1 MKLFYTFIL
10 IFSFTQ
16 FYAQSFNNRMLI
28 EGQVNVPPGDDSEG
42 IVVFNESSSS
52 GTITNRNGVF
62 FLNVRQGDKIL
73 VQSIQF
79 TPFKLTVDRGM
90 IQNERIIVTLRESFN
105 KLDEIVVTPTNL
117 TGNIEVDVNR
127 VIVSNAA
134 SVDVPPVGLRRSVI
148 DDASPVENAA
158 LDRDD
163 WKYGLDFVNI
173 FKALFDKRDSTNHE
187 FEKTAQDEL
196 SQMYSNTFFKKNLD
210 IEENNIGG
218 FMDYVAA
225 NGLEKKML
233 TKGNELNL
241 IQFLLQ
247 KRDIFKQQ
255 INQNQD

>member
-1 MKLFYTFIL
+1 MKLFYTFLL
-10 IFSFTQ
+10 IFSITQ
-16 FYAQSFNNRMLI
+16 LSAQSFSNRMLI
-28 EGQVNVPPGDDSEG
+28 EGKVNVPSGDDEEG
-42 IVVFNESSSS
+42 IVVYNESSSS
-52 GTITNRNGVF
+52 GTITNRNGIF

-90 IQNERIIVTLRESFN
+90 IQNKKIIVTLRESLN
-105 KLDEIVVTPTNL
+105 KLDEIVVSPTDL

-127 VIVSNAA
+127 VIVSNDTL
-134 SVDVPPVGLRRSVI
+134 SVAIPQLGLRRSVI

-173 FKALFDKRDSTNHE
+173 FKALFDKRDHTNHE
-187 FEKTAQDEL
+187 FQATAEDEL
-196 SQMYSNTFFKKNLD
+196 GEMYSNTFFKKNLD
-210 IEENNIGG
+210 IDENNIGP

-225 NGLEKKML
+225 NGLDKKML

-247 KRDIFKQQ
+247 KRDGFEQQ
-255 INQNQD
+255 INQN

>member
-1 MKLFYTFIL
+1 MKLFYAFLL

-16 FYAQSFNNRMLI
+16 LSAQSFSNRMLI
-28 EGQVNVPPGDDSEG
+28 EGKVNVPSGDDSEG
-42 IVVFNESSSS
+42 IVVFNKTSNS
-52 GTITNRNGVF
+52 GTITNRNGIF

-79 TPFKLTVDRGM
+79 SPFELVVDSGM
-90 IQNERIIVTLRESFN
+90 IKNKRIIVTLRETLN
-105 KLDEIVVTPTNL
+105 KLDEIIVTPTNL
-117 TGNIEVDVNR
+117 TGNIEVDVKR
-127 VIVSNAA
+127 TIVSDAP
-134 SVDVPPVGLRRSVI
+134 SVDVPPVGLRQSII

-173 FKALFDKRDSTNHE
+173 FKALFDKRDRTNHK
-187 FEKTAQDEL
+187 FEGTAEDEL
-196 SQMYSNTFFKKNLD
+196 GQMYSNTFFKKNLD

-225 NGLEKKML
+225 NGLDKNML

-247 KRDIFKQQ
+247 KRDAFKEQ
-255 INQNQD
+255 INQN

>member
-1 MKLFYTFIL
+1 MKLFYAMLL
-10 IFSFTQ
+10 IFSFIQ
-16 FYAQSFNNRMLI
+16 LSAQSFNNRMLI
-28 EGQVNVPPGDDSEG
+28 EGKVNVPPGEDSEG
-42 IVVFNESSSS
+42 IVIYNESSTS
-52 GTITNRNGVF
+52 GTITNRNGIF
-62 FLNVRQGDKIL
+62 FINVRQGDKIL

-90 IQNERIIVTLRESFN
+90 VQNKKIIVTLRETVN
-105 KLDEIVVTPTNL
+105 KLDEIVVTPTDL

-127 VIVSNAA
+127 VIVSNDTP
-134 SVDVPPVGLRRSVI
+134 SVAVPPVGLRRSVI

-173 FKALFDKRDSTNHE
+173 FKALFDKRDRTKHE
-187 FEKTAQDEL
+187 FEGTAEDEL
-196 SQMYSNTFFKKNLD
+196 GEMYSNTFFKKNLD
-210 IEENNIGG
+210 IEENNIGP

-225 NGLEKKML
+225 NGLDKKML

-247 KRDIFKQQ
+247 KRDGFEQK
-255 INQNQD
+255 INQN

>member
-1 MKLFYTFIL
+1 MKLFYAILL

-16 FYAQSFNNRMLI
+16 LSAQSFSNRMLI
-28 EGQVNVPPGDDSEG
+28 EGKVNVPPGDDSEG
-42 IVVFNESSSS
+42 IVVFNESANS

-62 FLNVRQGDKIL
+62 FLNVRKGDRIL

-79 TPFKLTVDRGM
+79 TPFKLTVDLGM
-90 IQNERIIVTLRESFN
+90 INNKKIIVTLRESVN
-105 KLDEIVVTPTNL
+105 KLDEIVVTPTDL
-117 TGNIEVDVNR
+117 TGNIQVDVNR
-127 VIVSNAA
+127 VIVSNAP

-148 DDASPVENAA
+148 DDASPVQNAA

-173 FKALFDKRDSTNHE
+173 FKALFDKRDHANHE
-187 FEKTAQDEL
+187 FETTAEDEL
-196 SQMYSNTFFKKNLD
+196 GQMYSNTFFKKNLD
-210 IEENNIGG
+210 IDENNIGG

-247 KRDIFKQQ
+247 KRDAFKQQ
-255 INQNQD
+255 LSQN

>member
-1 MKLFYTFIL
+1 MKLIYAFLL

-16 FYAQSFNNRMLI
+16 LSAQSFSNRMLI
-28 EGQVNVPPGDDSEG
+28 EGKVNVPANDDSEG
-42 IVVFNESSSS
+42 IVVYNKTSNS
-52 GTITNRNGVF
+52 GTITNRNGIF

-79 TPFKLTVDRGM
+79 SPFELVVDAGM
-90 IQNERIIVTLRESFN
+90 IKNKRIIVTLRETFN

-127 VIVSNAA
+127 TIVSDAP
-134 SVDVPPVGLRRSVI
+134 SVDVPPVGLRQSVI

-173 FKALFDKRDSTNHE
+173 FKALFDKRDRTKHE
-187 FEKTAQDEL
+187 FQGTAQDEL
-196 SQMYSNTFFKKNLD
+196 GQMYSNTFFKKNLD
-210 IEENNIGG
+210 IEEKNIGG

-225 NGLEKKML
+225 NGLDKNML

-247 KRDIFKQQ
+247 KRDAFKEQ
-255 INQNQD
+255 INQN